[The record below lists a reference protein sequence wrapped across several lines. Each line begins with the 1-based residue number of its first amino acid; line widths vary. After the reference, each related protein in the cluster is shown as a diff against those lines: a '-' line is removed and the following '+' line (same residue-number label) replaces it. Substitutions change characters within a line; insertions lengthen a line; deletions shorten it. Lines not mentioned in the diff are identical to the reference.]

1 MKSNTHKCRNETYK
15 EDICKFFDSLLCQQS
30 KTTLSFETL
39 MQEVYMMVATFI
51 KIGFS
56 DPISI
61 LMRNLEFVLSILF
74 IFKEV
79 CQLEHKNMLFFE
91 YFIHS

>member
-1 MKSNTHKCRNETYK
+1 
-15 EDICKFFDSLLCQQS
+15 
-30 KTTLSFETL
+30 
-39 MQEVYMMVATFI
+39 MMVATFI

-61 LMRNLEFVLSILF
+61 LMRNLEFILSILF

-79 CQLEHKNMLFFE
+79 CQLEHKNILSFE
-91 YFIHS
+91 YFMYNQ